1 MTVARKARRQM
12 SAITAKV
19 IVLMV
24 LYLFLP
30 LTAVTYYA
38 VRRRRRTY
46 EVERIFAILHIDPAY
61 RLAYDDEDA
70 GRYYLWAVGYAS
82 VVVSLG
88 LMLLF
93 LGPELGVG
101 EFPRVP
107 FGPTTGTATDVLG
120 FPQRGSRLVVG
131 MAFLGAYL
139 YGLQYVLRRY
149 LLNDLRPSV
158 YYGLSLRLILA
169 AGTALVLYNAY
180 AAVASV
186 GTAGGVSGGTMTL
199 HIWPTLAFL
208 IGTFPQR
215 GLRWLTDRLPM
226 LAPETEA
233 VRRAP
238 LDLIEGIESHD
249 SLRLEEVGIDTC
261 YDLATA
267 DFVPLMLKTP
277 YSARQLIDWMLQAK
291 LCVYFGDAV
300 QNLRGQ
306 GFRTVL
312 DLAQLT
318 PKEID
323 VLAAETALTKSALAH
338 AQQSVQHEAAELE
351 RLREVGQ
358 LLGTFWDTRTAPPH
372 PGNGHH
378 DEAGPPPVEGARSP
392 S

>member
-1 MTVARKARRQM
+1 M
-12 SAITAKV
+12 SAISASKV
-19 IVLMV
+19 IVFMV
-24 LYLFLP
+24 LSLFLP
-30 LTAVTYYA
+30 LTAVTYY
-38 VRRRRRTY
+38 VFRRRRRTY

-61 RLAYDDEDA
+61 RRVYEDENA

-82 VVVSLG
+82 VVASFG

-93 LGPELGVG
+93 LGPELGVD

-107 FGPTTGTATDVLG
+107 FGTTTGTATEILG

-139 YGLQYVLRRY
+139 WGLQYVLRRY
-149 LLNDLRPSV
+149 VLNDLRPSV

-169 AGTALVLYNAY
+169 ASTALVLYNAY
-180 AAVASV
+180 AAL
-186 GTAGGVSGGTMTL
+186 AGVDPSSSGSGSTMTL
-199 HIWPTLAFL
+199 HIWPALAFL

-226 LAPETEA
+226 LAPETEV

-238 LDLIEGIESHD
+238 LDMVEGIEIHD
-249 SLRLEEVGIDTC
+249 SLRLEELGIDTC

-300 QNLRGQ
+300 KHLRVQ

-318 PKEID
+318 PKEIEA
-323 VLAAETALTKSALAH
+323 LAAETALTKSALEH

-351 RLREVGQ
+351 RLREAGRA
-358 LLGTFWDTRTAPPH
+358 LGTFWEHEDISAPPR
-372 PGNGHH
+372 
-378 DEAGPPPVEGARSP
+378 DRP

>member
-1 MTVARKARRQM
+1 MMVARKARLQM
-12 SAITAKV
+12 SSLSVSKV

-30 LTAVTYYA
+30 LTALTYY
-38 VRRRRRTY
+38 VFRRRRRAY
-46 EVERIFAILHIDPAY
+46 EVERIFAILRIDPAY
-61 RLAYDDEDA
+61 RRAYDDENA
-70 GRYYLWAVGYAS
+70 GRYYLWAVVYAS
-82 VVVSLG
+82 GVASLG

-93 LGPELGVG
+93 LGPELGVD

-107 FGPTTGTATDVLG
+107 FGTKTATAPEIPG

-139 YGLQYVLRRY
+139 WGLQYVLRRY
-149 LLNDLRPSV
+149 VLNDLRPSV

-169 AGTALVLYNAY
+169 ASTALVLYNAY
-180 AAVASV
+180 VALAGVDTSGSAA
-186 GTAGGVSGGTMTL
+186 GGTMTAN
-199 HIWPTLAFL
+199 IWPALAFL

-215 GLRWLTDRLPM
+215 GLRWLTDRLPL

-238 LDLIEGIESHD
+238 LDMVEGIESHD
-249 SLRLEEVGIDTC
+249 SLRLEELGIDTC

-277 YSARQLIDWMLQAK
+277 YSARQLIDWILQAK

-300 QNLRGQ
+300 KNLRQQ
-306 GFRTVL
+306 GFRTVI

-318 PKEID
+318 PKEIEA
-323 VLAAETALTKSALAH
+323 LAAETALTQSALEH
-338 AQQSVQHEAAELE
+338 AQQSVTHEAAELE
-351 RLREVGQ
+351 RLREAGRV
-358 LLGTFWDTRTAPPH
+358 LGTFWEREDISAPPS
-372 PGNGHH
+372 
-378 DEAGPPPVEGARSP
+378 DQS
-392 S
+392 

>member
-1 MTVARKARRQM
+1 MMVARKVRRQM
-12 SAITAKV
+12 SAIIASKL

-30 LTAVTYYA
+30 LTALTYY
-38 VRRRRRTY
+38 VFRRRRRTY
-46 EVERIFAILHIDPAY
+46 EVERMFAVLHIDPAY
-61 RLAYDDEDA
+61 RRAYDDENA
-70 GRYYLWAVGYAS
+70 RRYYLWAVAYAS
-82 VVVSLG
+82 VVAGLG

-93 LGPELGVG
+93 LGPELGVE
-101 EFPRVP
+101 EFPSVP
-107 FGPTTGTATDVLG
+107 FGMTTGTATEMLR

-139 YGLQYVLRRY
+139 WGLQYVLRRY

-180 AAVASV
+180 AALAGVDTSGSV
-186 GTAGGVSGGTMTL
+186 SAGTMTL
-199 HIWPTLAFL
+199 HIWPALAFL

-233 VRRAP
+233 VRRAS
-238 LDLIEGIESHD
+238 LDMVEGIEIHD

-277 YSARQLIDWMLQAK
+277 YSARQLIDWILQAK
-291 LCVYFGDAV
+291 LCVYFGDTV
-300 QNLRGQ
+300 KNLRVQ
-306 GFRTVL
+306 GFRTVI

-318 PKEID
+318 SKEIE
-323 VLAAETALTKSALAH
+323 VLAAETALTKSALER
-338 AQQSVQHEAAELE
+338 AQQAVKQEAAELE
-351 RLREVGQ
+351 RLREAGRV
-358 LLGTFWDTRTAPPH
+358 LGTFWGHEDISLHH
-372 PGNGHH
+372 PGNGNH
-378 DEAGPPPVEGARSP
+378 DGAGPPPVEVT
-392 S
+392 